1 MLVPRFHSKW
11 QQKIQINRSDE
22 PEGVKLDEDGL
33 LQAVGE
39 NGLECRMSVMKM
51 EIFRT
56 AWGYALFAVVMTI
69 RVSSD

>member
-1 MLVPRFHSKW
+1 MKMAVASGSSFRLWKW
-11 QQKIQINRSDE
+11 IGMQ
-22 PEGVKLDEDGL
+22 G
-33 LQAVGE
+33 GE